1 MTLSSSPLSYVNAE
15 MSIAKRLFLR
25 GLEAAYGIT
34 DANQRYQSWRESFEE
49 YGGWAMNRLLE
60 ACDIA
65 LNINAVQW
73 PPIRDQSRPLVVIA
87 NHPFGVPDGI
97 AILAL
102 AEQLG
107 RPFSILIN
115 NDLLRIPEIAKYSL
129 PIDFSETRE
138 AVRTNI
144 ESGREAI
151 ARLKRGEI
159 IVIFPSGG
167 VATARNPF
175 GRAQDLPWK
184 TFTAKLIHQAQA
196 DVIPLY
202 FEGQNSFL
210 FHAAS
215 RVSMFLRLSMIVPE
229 AVRRIGKPVRLHIG
243 ALIPYRDLEPVA
255 DRQNLIDLLR
265 QKVFA
270 LAPV

>member
-1 MTLSSSPLSYVNAE
+1 MTLSSSPLSYVNAD
-15 MSIAKRLFLR
+15 MSVAKRVFLR
-25 GLEAAYGIT
+25 MLETAYGIT
-34 DANQRYQSWRESFEE
+34 DANRRYQSWRGSVEE
-49 YGGWAMNRLLE
+49 YGGWAMTRLLE

-65 LNINAVQW
+65 LNINAAQW

-97 AILAL
+97 AILAM

-107 RPFSILIN
+107 RPFRILIN
-115 NDLLRIPEIAKYSL
+115 NDLLRIPEIARYSL

-151 ARLKRGEI
+151 QRLKSGEI

-175 GRAQDLPWK
+175 GRAEDLPWK

-210 FHAAS
+210 FHAVS

-229 AVRRIGKPVRLHIG
+229 ATRRIGNPIRLHVG
-243 ALIPYRDLEPVA
+243 SLIPYAEIAPIA
-255 DRQNLIDLLR
+255 DRQTLIDLLR
-265 QKVFA
+265 RRVFA